1 MALSSVRTIYMAS
14 EVSEMISLELFDSRK
29 NPPVLSSFKMP
40 SLNGSP
46 LTIYDALV
54 HINVVCSKD
63 DVLFEK
69 KGAIG
74 IFSIPL
80 GPNDP
85 IYDGDRIELYRPI
98 LIDPKKI
105 RRKKA
110 NQDKDA
116 ELKTKAKV
124 RKERKEMKD
133 L

>member
-1 MALSSVRTIYMAS
+1 MAS
-14 EVSEMISLELFDSRK
+14 ESSIMIALELFDSRK
-29 NPPVLSSFKMP
+29 TPPVLSSFTMP
-40 SLNGSP
+40 SWKGFP
-46 LTIYDALV
+46 LTIYDALA
-54 HINVVCSKD
+54 HINIVCSRD
-63 DVLFEK
+63 DALFMK
-69 KGAIG
+69 KGAVG
-74 IFSIPL
+74 VFSIPL

-124 RKERKEMKD
+124 RRERKEMKD

>member
-1 MALSSVRTIYMAS
+1 
-14 EVSEMISLELFDSRK
+14 
-29 NPPVLSSFKMP
+29 
-40 SLNGSP
+40 
-46 LTIYDALV
+46 
-54 HINVVCSKD
+54 VVCSKD

-74 IFSIPL
+74 VFSIPL

>member
-1 MALSSVRTIYMAS
+1 MAS
-14 EVSEMISLELFDSRK
+14 EVSRVIFLELFDSRK
-29 NPPVLSSFKMP
+29 NPPVLSSFTMP

-54 HINVVCSKD
+54 YVNIVSAKD
-63 DVLFEK
+63 DALFEK

-74 IFSIPL
+74 VFSIPL

>member
-1 MALSSVRTIYMAS
+1 M
-14 EVSEMISLELFDSRK
+14 SEMISLELFDSRK
-29 NPPVLSSFKMP
+29 NPPVLSAFTMP
-40 SLNGSP
+40 SLKGSP
-46 LTIYDALV
+46 LTIYDALA

-63 DVLFEK
+63 DALFEK

-74 IFSIPL
+74 VFSIPL

-110 NQDKDA
+110 NQNKDA
-116 ELKTKAKV
+116 ELKTKAKE